1 MCPMTDSIIRHND
14 KITDTAKCL
23 VIGGPMHEY
32 HSHSVPRYKF
42 RINSGQNID
51 EGPFV
56 ISRS

>member
-1 MCPMTDSIIRHND
+1 MTDSIIRHND